1 MTLQITTLGSIAK
14 TLLMHSETASVWGN
28 TSQGVFLYLPP
39 KGMIFLSFETCR
51 GPLTVNL
58 EGNAHFIREL
68 DGKQS
73 IRMQEGSLV
82 LPRTAL
88 GWEEAEVWEAP
99 QIPGEAI
106 QVDRILAR
114 YHEVLGQVSTLR
126 EPHFLPYNYNLQLD
140 DPGKGLQSLL
150 GQGRGLTPF
159 GDDVILGCLLTLNR
173 WGHGLMPD
181 LEIQRL
187 SQELVSAAFR
197 QTTLLS
203 ANLIDCAAEGQ
214 ADERLL
220 LALDGIFTGQ
230 PSAEHSADWL
240 LSWGESS
247 GCAALT
253 GFGLAV
259 KLVFV

>member
-39 KGMIFLSFETCR
+39 KGMIFLTYETCR

-58 EGNAHFIREL
+58 EGDAQFIREL

-73 IRMQEGSLV
+73 IHMQDGSLV
-82 LPRTAL
+82 LPRTGL

-159 GDDVILGCLLTLNR
+159 CDDVILGCLLTLSR
-173 WGHGLMPD
+173 WGHGLMPSQD
-181 LEIQRL
+181 FRKMI
-187 SQELVSAAFR
+187 QELVSAAFR

-203 ANLIDCAAEGQ
+203 ANLIACAAEGQ

-230 PSAEHSADWL
+230 PSAEHCAEL
-240 LSWGESS
+240 ILSWGDSS
-247 GCAALT
+247 GVAALT
-253 GFGLAV
+253 GMGLAI
-259 KLVFV
+259 KLVY